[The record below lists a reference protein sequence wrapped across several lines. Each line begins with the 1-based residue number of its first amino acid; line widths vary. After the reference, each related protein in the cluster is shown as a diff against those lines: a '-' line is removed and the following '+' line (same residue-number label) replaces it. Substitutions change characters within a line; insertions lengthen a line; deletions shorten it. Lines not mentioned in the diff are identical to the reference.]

1 MAGLFDNLW
10 VSVCVGRGER
20 REESHIHVTTQH
32 THTHTC
38 THTHNTLTHRTP
50 GDQEQG
56 TGWGT
61 KDPETTLQNNV
72 SHLQEYI

>member
-1 MAGLFDNLW
+1 MARLFDNLW
-10 VSVCVGRGER
+10 VSVWGVGRER
-20 REESHIHVTTQH
+20 REESHIIH
-32 THTHTC
+32 TH

-72 SHLQEYI
+72 PHLQKYI